1 MAGKGNP
8 LTPLNTLI
16 ERRDV
21 SSDDAGDNRWTLPD
35 DIWVDWMW
43 RSNPEEPFAPGVLM
57 NRCHL
62 LGLLVCRS
70 QAKKATA
77 SGAAAGEILDQRMSL
92 MAKPPASMSLR
103 ELRDTF
109 DNVLIEWP
117 RFLDRL
123 VDNPRAEQNMDVV
136 IALVDACLAR
146 FGYLAS
152 HPGPVDI
159 FDDAAST
166 EPHSVEGQSRLT
178 RPAIRRMLGGFLV
191 MYRHLQL
198 LSVAE
203 PVDSTPHDCGIR
215 KHHMEASGDDFNM
228 LCMSMR
234 LPVAARLNYK
244 QDFPGMY
251 NHVSQVVYFH
261 NPQYERL
268 QRIGLDKVAMGEPMQ
283 VLPALCQIHPEISL
297 VYEEDHLDL
306 SQPTGKWLWMV
317 LPGRVYLIGPDA
329 RVYHC
334 ENVTSL
340 MRVYL
345 ESRDQ

>member
-1 MAGKGNP
+1 MAAA
-8 LTPLNTLI
+8 LSPLNGLI
-16 ERRDV
+16 EAH
-21 SSDDAGDNRWTLPD
+21 DDDWTLPD
-35 DIWVDWMW
+35 DIWIDWMW
-43 RSNPEEPFAPGVLM
+43 RSNPEEAFAPGVLM

-70 QAKKATA
+70 QTKKTLTPT
-77 SGAAAGEILDQRMSL
+77 GGEVLDQRMSL

-123 VDNPRAEQNMDVV
+123 AENPRAEQNLDAV
-136 IALVDACLAR
+136 IGLVDACLAR

-203 PVDSTPHDCGIR
+203 AVDPTPHDCGIR

-268 QRIGLDKVAMGEPMQ
+268 PRISLDKVAQGEPMQ
-283 VLPALCQIHPEISL
+283 VLPALCQIHPEIAL

-317 LPGRVYLIGPDA
+317 LPGRVYLLGPDA
-329 RVYHC
+329 RVYHS

-345 ESRDQ
+345 ESRGQ